1 MKTYVLTTYIF
12 TIYTTHILTI
22 YIHIYVHTCMW
33 DIYAYIPSLLWL
45 IQLIFNDGKHSFICL
60 LAICIYSLKNV
71 YSDLLIILKGVI
83 YLLSLSYEI
92 SLCILNKF
100 PCQFIENIFFH
111 SMSFLFSFFREF
123 YSFSSYV
130 CICYPFGVKMYCIVS
145 SRGSSFI
152 LLHVNIP
159 LSQQHLLRLLLN
171 NF

>member
-100 PCQFIENIFFH
+100 PC
-111 SMSFLFSFFREF
+111 
-123 YSFSSYV
+123 
-130 CICYPFGVKMYCIVS
+130 
-145 SRGSSFI
+145 
-152 LLHVNIP
+152 
-159 LSQQHLLRLLLN
+159 
-171 NF
+171 